1 MSWKFAIGYHAL
13 HYRQNYKLMDNL
25 TKQYKNIFLDQSVD
39 ITETQAEEQPND
51 QVNLPSADTDV
62 VVADYDNQVTID
74 EVIQQIYSIDVYTDN
89 YLSPFHAYYQIVF
102 C

>member
-1 MSWKFAIGYHAL
+1 MTT
-13 HYRQNYKLMDNL
+13 KLNN
-25 TKQYKNIFLDQSVD
+25 TKNIFLDESVD

-62 VVADYDNQVTID
+62 VVSDYDNQVTID

-89 YLSPFHAYYQIVF
+89 YLSPFHATYQIVF